1 MDEGASAVIDVHYVD
16 LRPSVASAVESGFE
30 SDRIAVSTA
39 TDADRALTA
48 LGDGAVDC
56 LVVVCRDEDDGSLAL
71 VERAAATAPE
81 VPRLVVTGG
90 TAGIAEAALGAGA
103 TDCVVADD
111 EDRRVL
117 LPHRIRTAVEN
128 AQVTRE
134 TRAAAARFESLTQNT
149 SFAVLTIDEDSIVQY
164 ASEAVAD
171 LFGYTPAELVGE
183 PLTTIMPERFHD
195 AHHAAVADYLTTGE
209 RALDWD
215 WIELPGRHRDGTEI
229 PLGVSFGEREADD
242 GYRFTAVVRDISEQN
257 ERVER
262 LDRLA
267 TALEESMD
275 GVALLDEEG
284 RYVLANEA
292 HADIYGY
299 DTDDLVG
306 EHWQML
312 YDEDQTEQF
321 REEVMPTVQRDGE
334 WRGEARGRRADG
346 STFPQELSLTRL
358 DDGGLVCIVRD
369 ITDRIDRRQELE
381 SERQFVRA
389 VIDTLQ
395 DVFYVLDTD
404 GCFTEW
410 NDRMA
415 EVTGYT
421 DEELD
426 GMPAV
431 NVIPPEDHEY
441 IAENIHAVITEDADR
456 TPRSAL
462 LTKQGDRIPYE
473 FTGSQL
479 TDADGEV
486 IGLTGIGRDISMETL
501 REQRLSVLSRVL
513 RHNVRNRLT
522 VVLAQAEHIVETAD
536 SEPSREGAER
546 ILRAGSKLLSAAEQ
560 AHRAETLL
568 RDRPT
573 KQRVDLVEQVRA
585 GRERAEAAPDRV
597 DLAVPETAPVVATPI
612 VERAVA
618 ELLENAL
625 THVSDPTVEVRVV
638 VDGETTRVVIAD
650 DGPGLPD
657 HERAALVG
665 EGETPLE
672 HGTGLGLWLVNWIVT
687 ASGGRVTVREDR
699 PGTTVEL
706 SFPTVE

>member
-1 MDEGASAVIDVHYVD
+1 MDDGSSGLIDVWYVD
-16 LRPSVASAVESGFE
+16 LRPSVGSAVEPGFE
-30 SDRIAVSTA
+30 SDRITVSTA
-39 TDADRALTA
+39 ADADRALAA
-48 LGDGAVDC
+48 LGDGSVDC
-56 LVVVCRDEDDGSLAL
+56 LVVVSRGDDDGSLAL
-71 VERAAATAPE
+71 VEAAAGTAPE

-90 TAGIAEAALGAGA
+90 TPGLAGAALDAGA
-103 TDCVVADD
+103 TDCVVADG
-111 EDRRVL
+111 EDRETL
-117 LPHRIRTAVEN
+117 LPHRIRSAVET
-128 AQVTRE
+128 AQVARE
-134 TRAAAARFESLTQNT
+134 TRDAAARFESLTQNT
-149 SFAVLTIDEDSIVQY
+149 SFAVLTIDEDSTVQY

-171 LFGYTPAELVGE
+171 LFGYTPEELVGG
-183 PLTTIMPERFHD
+183 PLTAIMPDRFHD
-195 AHHAAVADYLTTGE
+195 PHHAAVADYLTTGE
-209 RALDWD
+209 RSLDWD
-215 WIELPGRHRDGTEI
+215 WIELPGQHRDGTEI
-229 PLGVSFGEREADD
+229 PLGVSFGERAAPD
-242 GYRFTAVVRDISEQN
+242 GHRFTAVIRDISEQR

-275 GVALLDEEG
+275 GVALLDEDG
-284 RYVLANEA
+284 RYVSVNEA

-299 DTDDLVG
+299 DADDLVG
-306 EHWQML
+306 EHWARL
-312 YDEDQTEQF
+312 YDADQTEQF
-321 REEVMPTVQRDGE
+321 HEEIMPVVDRDGE

-346 STFPQELSLTRL
+346 SSFPQELSLTRL
-358 DDGGLVCIVRD
+358 DDGGMVCIVRD
-369 ITDRIDRRQELE
+369 ITDRVERRQELE
-381 SERQFVRA
+381 SERQFVRT
-389 VIDTLQ
+389 VIDTFQ
-395 DVFYVLDTD
+395 DVFYVVDTD

-426 GMPAV
+426 GMPAL
-431 NVIPPEDHEY
+431 NIIPPEDHEY
-441 IAENIHAVITEDADR
+441 IAENITAVITEDADR
-456 TPRSAL
+456 TPRSTI

-486 IGLTGIGRDISMETL
+486 LGLTGIGRDIAMETL
-501 REQRLSVLSRVL
+501 REQRLTVLSRVL

-536 SEPSREGAER
+536 DGPSREGAER
-546 ILRAGSKLLSAAEQ
+546 IQQAGSKLLSAAEQ

-573 KQRVDLVEQVRA
+573 KQRIDLVEQVRA
-585 GRERAEAAPDRV
+585 GCAHAEAESRRV
-597 DLAVPETAPVVATPI
+597 DLVLPETAPVVATPI

-625 THVSDPTVEVRVV
+625 THVSDPTVDLSVV
-638 VDGETTRVVIAD
+638 VGDETTTVVVAD

-657 HERAALVG
+657 HERAALTG
-665 EGETPLE
+665 ETETPLE

-687 ASGGRVTVREDR
+687 ASGGRVAVREGE
-699 PGTTVEL
+699 GTTVEL
-706 SFPTVE
+706 SFPTAD